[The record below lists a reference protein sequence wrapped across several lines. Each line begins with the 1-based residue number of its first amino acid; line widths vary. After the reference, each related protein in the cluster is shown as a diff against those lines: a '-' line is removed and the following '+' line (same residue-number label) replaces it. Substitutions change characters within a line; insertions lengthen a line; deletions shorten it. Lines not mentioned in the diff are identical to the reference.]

1 MTAFYGS
8 FDHAAQEA
16 KSLRTISKVL
26 EVGVNMLDT
35 AWIYQSF
42 GAGGGGYFTNEEL
55 IGKTIH
61 QTAQSGQATKFG
73 FVPSATGFE
82 VSENT
87 IRFQLADSLERLGTT
102 IIDLYYMH
110 RMDRCLRSHRSDHGG
125 AQASRRRTQYQME
138 WSLQSRY
145 SEADVVPTA
154 RELGVG
160 IVAYS
165 PMCRGFLGAIDA
177 FDKLE
182 DNDRTLQPRIAKS
195 VNPSQLTLG
204 WVHAQGDDVFPR
216 Y

>member
-102 IIDLYYMH
+102 IIDFECTP
-110 RMDRCLRSHRSDHGG
+110 RELRRAVHPII
-125 AQASRRRTQYQME
+125 AIQME

-182 DNDRTLQPRIAKS
+182 DNDRTLQPRI
-195 VNPSQLTLG
+195 
-204 WVHAQGDDVFPR
+204 
-216 Y
+216 